1 MRRRLEDT
9 VGRAAKAE
17 FVPVPSATSIVVV
30 RLEASLRA
38 EVRASMAAVAGM
50 AAAGGVEL
58 R

>member
-1 MRRRLEDT
+1 
-9 VGRAAKAE
+9 VGRAARAE
-17 FVPVPSATSIVVV
+17 FVLARSATSIVAV

-50 AAAGGVEL
+50 AAAGVVEL